1 MSTTTTAI
9 TYQAGLAPAGDPVL
23 PHGAARLKWAVADTL
38 TITKRNLIALTR
50 TPEALFF
57 STLQPIMFVLLFR
70 YVFGGAIHPPLGLT
84 YIDFLMAGIFI
95 QSVGFGGIGTAVG
108 LSEDLQKGL
117 IERFRALPMARSAV
131 LAGRTTADLVR
142 NVFVLLLMTGVG
154 ALVGFDFP
162 NGAPRVHRGVRP
174 RPALRLR
181 AAVGVRRHRARRLQQ
196 RDRSGHGLP
205 HPVPLD
211 LRLARVRA
219 AHVHARLAPV
229 VRHQPAH
236 RCGDQRTARPHARRP
251 VRAGERDGTRP
262 GGTGLVRGVAA
273 RVRAARGVALP
284 PYQLTRPSHLPEPR
298 RSAAGAVGVV
308 SVQRA
313 AVSTGG
319 PVVGV
324 VPLPAPNEE

>member
-1 MSTTTTAI
+1 MTTTTTAI
-9 TYQAGLAPAGDPVL
+9 PYEAGYAPAGDPVL
-23 PHGAARLKWAVADTL
+23 PHGAARLTWAVADTL

-162 NGAPRVHRGVRP
+162 NGAAGFVAACAIVLLFAYALLWGFAVIGLAASNSETAQVMAFPILFP
-174 RPALRLR
+174 LIFASPAF
-181 AAVGVRRHRARRLQQ
+181 
-196 RDRSGHGLP
+196 
-205 HPVPLD
+205 VPLTSMPGW
-211 LRLARVRA
+211 LRWFATNQPIGVVINAQRA
-219 AHVHARLAPV
+219 LMLGGRYVPGSVTGHVL
-229 VRHQPAH
+229 
-236 RCGDQRTARPHARRP
+236 
-251 VRAGERDGTRP
+251 
-262 GGTGLVRGVAA
+262 
-273 RVRAARGVALP
+273 VALAWCVGLLLVFAP
-284 PYQLTRPSHLPEPR
+284 LAVWRYR
-298 RSAAGAVGVV
+298 RIS
-308 SVQRA
+308 
-313 AVSTGG
+313 
-319 PVVGV
+319 
-324 VPLPAPNEE
+324 

>member
-9 TYQAGLAPAGDPVL
+9 TYKAGLAPADGPAL
-23 PHGAARLKWAVADTL
+23 PRGAARPGWAVADTL
-38 TITKRNLIALTR
+38 TITKRNLIAYTR
-50 TPEALFF
+50 IPESLFF

-162 NGAPRVHRGVRP
+162 NGAPGFIAACALSLLFAYALLWGFAVIGLAASNSETAQVMAFPILFPLIFASPAFVPLTSMPGWLRWFATNQPIGVVINAMRSLMLGAKYVP
-174 RPALRLR
+174 
-181 AAVGVRRHRARRLQQ
+181 GST
-196 RDRSGHGLP
+196 SGHVL
-205 HPVPLD
+205 
-211 LRLARVRA
+211 
-219 AHVHARLAPV
+219 
-229 VRHQPAH
+229 
-236 RCGDQRTARPHARRP
+236 
-251 VRAGERDGTRP
+251 
-262 GGTGLVRGVAA
+262 
-273 RVRAARGVALP
+273 VALAWCVGLLLVFAP
-284 PYQLTRPSHLPEPR
+284 LAVWRYR
-298 RSAAGAVGVV
+298 RIS
-308 SVQRA
+308 
-313 AVSTGG
+313 
-319 PVVGV
+319 
-324 VPLPAPNEE
+324 